1 MSRKQARK
9 ERPLR
14 AGMTVSSALGAILQD
29 SFNDLTRWESKARSW
44 DDIEGVHQMRVNA
57 RRMRAALGSFRSAVG
72 KDVSLHW
79 SEELRWIASQLGNA
93 RDLDVFIAEGLTPAH
108 DQVTLAGRDELMAL
122 AEQRR
127 AAAYEV
133 VGATL
138 DSDRYAQFKRDFPEW
153 FRAQQWE
160 QMDLSE
166 KQRKNLDIKIDRY
179 ARKLLERLDA
189 RVLET
194 GTNLDKN
201 DAEQMHQLRIEC
213 KKLRYAA
220 EFFSPII
227 PGLDAYTRHL
237 KQLQEVLGTLNDVS
251 VMCSLL
257 KELLAGQSD
266 PNVFGYACAMVAW
279 RTREG
284 CTLLA
289 SFEKRWQAFVH
300 QRPSKKKGGRGSRR
314 WERSR

>member
-1 MSRKQARK
+1 MSRKKARR

-14 AGMTVSSALGAILQD
+14 ADMTVSSALGAILQE

-57 RRMRAALGSFRSAVG
+57 RRMRSALWSFRSAVP

-79 SEELRWIASQLGNA
+79 SEELRWIASQLGDA
-93 RDLDVFIAEGLTPAH
+93 RDLDVFIAEGLTPAR
-108 DQVTLAGRDELMAL
+108 DQAALAGRDELMGL

-138 DSDRYAQFKRDFPEW
+138 DSDRYAQFKRDFPDW
-153 FRAQQWE
+153 FSARAWA

-166 KQRKNLDIKIDRY
+166 KQRKKLDIKIDTF
-179 ARKLLERLDA
+179 ARKLLDRLDA

-194 GTNLDKN
+194 GKNLDKN

-220 EFFSPII
+220 EFFGPII
-227 PGLDAYTRHL
+227 PGLDAYIRHL
-237 KQLQEVLGTLNDVS
+237 KQLQDVLGTLNDVS
-251 VMCSLL
+251 VMCCLL
-257 KELLAGQSD
+257 KELLAGQSG

-289 SFEKRWQAFVH
+289 SFEERWQAFVH
-300 QRPSKKKGGRGSRR
+300 QRPSKKKRGRGSRR

>member
-1 MSRKQARK
+1 MSSKQARK

-166 KQRKNLDIKIDRY
+166 KQRKNLDMKIDRY

-237 KQLQEVLGTLNDVS
+237 KQLQDVLGTLNDVS

-257 KELLAGQSD
+257 KELLAGQTD

-300 QRPSKKKGGRGSRR
+300 QRPSKKKRGRGSRR